1 MEGKVIYLTNV
12 DRRFFMM
19 RKACSELKREGL
31 VPAEYETLKVESTSL
46 WSRIWEKQL
55 GDADLV
61 MIRFMGTTIRT
72 MFWDKCLAFFAA
84 KSIPYY
90 MDAAGSAEEE
100 ARNGVS
106 EADD

>member
-46 WSRIWEKQL
+46 WSRIWEK
-55 GDADLV
+55 
-61 MIRFMGTTIRT
+61 
-72 MFWDKCLAFFAA
+72 
-84 KSIPYY
+84 
-90 MDAAGSAEEE
+90 
-100 ARNGVS
+100 
-106 EADD
+106 